1 MTTCQNLIKLIMQE
15 IYKQTGC
22 VREEK
27 QKKNRRVVGG
37 RVNRYLREKLART
50 RCARTLNGRP
60 LKAGFYS
67 FQMAVDLNA
76 TEGHSVKCSRI
87 APLPA
92 TEQRLRRAKRPIGC
106 GGWRGRGC

>member
-1 MTTCQNLIKLIMQE
+1 MHVHAHT
-15 IYKQTGC
+15 
-22 VREEK
+22 
-27 QKKNRRVVGG
+27 
-37 RVNRYLREKLART
+37 VNGSL
-50 RCARTLNGRP
+50 

-92 TEQRLRRAKRPIGC
+92 TEQRLLWAKRPVRR
-106 GGWRGRGC
+106 WGRGCKGAEGGGREGIRVCSVSGNQRVVFSERQKERRHSGGAAR